1 MSRVPALPDL
11 RDGRPAD
18 FQGRFAR
25 KRRSRGIIGRTAAPR
40 RAYTRRI
47 GTALTMAA
55 LTAFAMPGTWERFRI
70 ANAATQHHTPD
81 PMPFEQAGASF
92 PGSAFYYLEADKA
105 AQGEGLTGTIVGHA
119 IGQSP
124 TAQALHVLDLPFTS
138 SPTDR
143 ARALQCLTSAIY
155 YEAASEPDAGQRAVA
170 QVVLNRLAH
179 PSYPDTVC
187 GVVYQGSELGTGCQ
201 FSFTCD
207 GSLSRRPATYFWN
220 RAEAV
225 ARGALSG
232 EVYAP
237 AGLATHYH
245 TLQVAPY
252 WTSSLQPLTTIGA
265 HRFYSFKGAAGR
277 AATFRYLYAGMEP
290 ANEPHRPAPTALTL
304 ASDAQNDPAAIQQA
318 FEDIARALAAQ
329 PAVGTPGSA
338 TVSATTSPSAPAADG
353 LPAGA
358 RVRPE
363 YRNSGRW
370 IERGRSTTEA
380 PDTP

>member
-25 KRRSRGIIGRTAAPR
+25 KRRARRFTTRTAAPR

-47 GTALTMAA
+47 GTVLSLAA

-105 AQGEGLTGTIVGHA
+105 VQNDGLAGTIVGHA
-119 IGQSP
+119 IGQNP
-124 TAQALHVLDLPFTS
+124 TAQPLHVLDLPFTS

-143 ARALQCLTSAIY
+143 SRALQCLTSAIY

-187 GVVYQGSELGTGCQ
+187 GVVYEGSELATGCQ

-220 RAEAV
+220 RAETV

-232 EVYAP
+232 DVYAP

-252 WTSSLQPLTTIGA
+252 WASSLQPLTTIGA

-277 AATFRYLYAGMEP
+277 AATFRYFYTGMEP
-290 ANEPHRPAPTALTL
+290 ASERRRPAADALTPTT
-304 ASDAQNDPAAIQQA
+304 ATQSDPTVIQQA
-318 FEDIARALAAQ
+318 YEDLARALIPP
-329 PAVGTPGSA
+329 PAVGTSGSVPLSA
-338 TVSATTSPSAPAADG
+338 TASPSEPATDG

-370 IERGRSTTEA
+370 IEHDRSTPRPPEA
-380 PDTP
+380 P